1 MLNKMVFLV
10 LYTAEKEISKVFL
23 KMTQIMLSRRV
34 LVWKKKIDNFF
45 LSVLLD
51 KWIKQFNTFGRH
63 RAVEA
68 DTPWPVLG
76 DNDTLV

>member
-34 LVWKKKIDNFF
+34 LV
-45 LSVLLD
+45 
-51 KWIKQFNTFGRH
+51 
-63 RAVEA
+63 
-68 DTPWPVLG
+68 
-76 DNDTLV
+76 